1 MPQLKFKRFTRP
13 QVLQRLGRH
22 SLLSLL
28 AQFDADLRKAKVSV
42 PSPALPE
49 FEWFGALARLLAAP
63 EDLPEGL
70 NEALFAIDEMACPEG
85 QEQLEAVIARAGL
98 EGAVAPDSTREELA
112 LQLWLAAPALLAR
125 AHNER
130 RLRRLSAF
138 YFFGAS
144 ASPAHRAAFEP
155 PTPALLAAI
164 AAELDPWFARHQRG
178 RNTTRLELYP
188 LNGEFWFL
196 IRHGDTFSRTPKVE
210 AQQTEVLHFRPE
222 RDDVV
227 VYSPERDEIRVN
239 TRTRGERDLYVE
251 KLGLC
256 LRGRADYF
264 SEAGLYTLEPLRLE
278 GPAALDCTGVEGI
291 RLVILRE
298 VQIAWDDPCGT
309 VVTRF
314 ADDLFGC
321 AMADPANPSP
331 IPRHGRLIRASFDFY
346 FEDCLAPRL
355 VQVRVPNRLK
365 LGRHCDAWRVDRWL
379 SRRGFR
385 VG

>member
-1 MPQLKFKRFTRP
+1 MPHLKFKRFTRP
-13 QVLQRLGRH
+13 QVLQRLGRP
-22 SLLSLL
+22 LLLTFL
-28 AQFDADLRKAKVSV
+28 AQFDNELRQANLRV
-42 PSPALPE
+42 PSPSLPE
-49 FEWFGALARLLAAP
+49 REWYGAVARLLAAP
-63 EDLPEGL
+63 EDLPEEM
-70 NEALFAIDEMACPEG
+70 NEALFAIDEMASPEG
-85 QEQLEAVIARAGL
+85 QEQLEDVIARAGL
-98 EGAVAPDSTREELA
+98 AHVVAPDLTREELA
-112 LQLWLAAPALLAR
+112 LHLWLAAPALLAR
-125 AHNER
+125 AHNEQ

-138 YFFGAS
+138 DFFGTPV
-144 ASPAHRAAFEP
+144 PAERRAAFAP
-155 PTPALLAAI
+155 PTAAQLAGL

-188 LNGEFWFL
+188 LNGEYWFL
-196 IRHGDTFSRTPKVE
+196 VRHGDTFSRAPKVE

-227 VYSPERDEIRVN
+227 VYSPERDEIRIN
-239 TRTRGERDLYVE
+239 ARTRGERELYVG
-251 KLGLC
+251 KFGLC

-264 SEAGLYTLEPLRLE
+264 SEAGLYTLEPLRSE

-291 RLVILRE
+291 RQVILRE

-321 AMADPANPSP
+321 ALQDPGASGP
-331 IPRHGRLIRASFDFY
+331 IPRHGRLIRAAFDFY
-346 FEDCLAPRL
+346 FTDSRAPRL

-385 VG
+385 LR